1 MEIYDIGGKIISEW
15 LLKTQDVCECLRK
28 TSGFVGIV
36 WIEDRTF
43 TVMTIN
49 YEGGSA

>member
-1 MEIYDIGGKIISEW
+1 MEVYDIGRKISEW

-36 WIEDRTF
+36 RIEDHTY

-49 YEGGSA
+49 YEGGCA